1 MRTEKIKTIREL
13 MQKALELR
21 KITGE
26 PAKLIIEDFLGAQME
41 EKFTHGLG
49 KFLLIDSAL
58 KERKGSPKIVKEGT
72 NYALVNGNKELG
84 HIAAHFSINKLKEK
98 AKNGIGTVGLYNS
111 SRYGRLKIFGQMLSD
126 SGLVGLIMNNA
137 GPGAVTPFNGIDP
150 ILGTNPICFS
160 FPSFSNDFI
169 FDFSTSKEVWG
180 EIRQAML
187 EQRELPSNSFLNKNG
202 EFTLNPNDADAVLP
216 FDGPK
221 GYAICLAIELLAGA
235 LVGAEMGLNVKN
247 QYDLGFLF
255 IAIDAN
261 IFTPLNLFKNKIKKL
276 SNEIT
281 SSRPQKS
288 IEKVRLPGE
297 RSFLLQKQAER
308 NGIVKV
314 DSETFNR
321 LKQMSESLGGG
332 LQSNDKV
339 D

>member
-1 MRTEKIKTIREL
+1 MRSEKIKTIKEL

-26 PAKLIIEDFLGAQME
+26 PAKLIIEDFLGAQIE

-58 KERKGSPKIVKEGT
+58 EERKGAPKIMKEGT

-84 HIAAHFSINKLKEK
+84 HIAAHFSINILKEK

-126 SGLVGLIMNNA
+126 SGLIGLIMNNA
-137 GPGAVTPFNGIDP
+137 GPGAVTPYNGIDP

-160 FPSFSNDFI
+160 FPSFEKEFV

-180 EIRQAML
+180 EIRQAIL
-187 EQRELPSNSFLNKNG
+187 EQRELPPNSFLSKNG
-202 EFTLNPNDADAVLP
+202 EFTNNPNDADAVLP
-216 FDGPK
+216 FNGPK
-221 GYAICLAIELLAGA
+221 GYALCLAIEILAGA
-235 LVGAEMGLNVKN
+235 LVGAEMGLNVKS

-255 IAIDAN
+255 IAIDPN
-261 IFTPLNLFKNKIKKL
+261 IFTPTNLFKNKIKNL
-276 SNEIT
+276 SNEIK
-281 SSRPQKS
+281 SSRPKKS
-288 IEKVRLPGE
+288 ISEVRLPGE
-297 RSFLLQKQAER
+297 RSFSLQKQTER
-308 NGIVKV
+308 EGTVKI

-321 LKQMSESLGGG
+321 LEQMSESLVGG
-332 LQSNDKV
+332 LKSSNKID
-339 D
+339 